1 MRDLVKFFT
10 FFSIAPLVIFVSVIF
25 FSYRIYKQEKTTN
38 ISSLYLSK
46 NIAFNATP
54 TDENL
59 INIEINSSDVRLK
72 KLYYFFSLYNS
83 PLKNYVN
90 QFITDSDKYGFDYR
104 FLPAIAMQESGG
116 CAKIIIN
123 SYNCWGWGITKT
135 QTTKFSSFSEAID
148 SISRQFAHNY
158 YDRGFNTPE
167 SVANIYN
174 PETPQAWAT
183 HIEYFMNQI

>member
-1 MRDLVKFFT
+1 MSSFVKFFT
-10 FFSIAPLVIFVSVIF
+10 FLSITPLVIFVSIVF
-25 FSYRIYKQEKTTN
+25 FSYRVYRQEKYIN

-46 NIAFNATP
+46 NIAFDATP
-54 TDENL
+54 SDQNL
-59 INIEINSSDVRLK
+59 INIQVNSSDIRVE

-83 PLKNYVN
+83 PLKNYV
-90 QFITDSDKYGFDYR
+90 QQLITDADKYGLDYR

-116 CAKIIIN
+116 CAKIIAN

-135 QTTKFSSFSEAID
+135 KTTKFSSFSEAIY

-158 YDRGFNTPE
+158 YDRGLNTPE

-174 PETPQAWAT
+174 PATPQAWAS
-183 HIEYFMNQI
+183 HVEYFMNQI